1 MDKEVRIIKRQQY
14 EDLEK
19 FMLFCMKDSVHDKLH
34 VYRVVNYAAQ
44 IADETENADFDVVIT
59 ASLLHDIGRVDE
71 FENPS
76 ISHAETGSRKAR
88 DFLLSSGY
96 SLSFSEKIELCILSH
111 RHKKGAVPES
121 LEAKILYDADKLDL
135 IGCVGTARAILFGG
149 QIDEPL
155 YVLDASGQ
163 PTYGYPEEVPS
174 LFREYHRKLQNL
186 SSMLYTDAGIR
197 IALSQQQMMN
207 QYFEGLIDEV
217 NQNHINGNRI
227 INRKLE

>member
-1 MDKEVRIIKRQQY
+1 MV
-14 EDLEK
+14 
-19 FMLFCMKDSVHDKLH
+19 FCMKDNVHDKLH

-44 IADETENADFDVVIT
+44 IASETENADFNVVIT
-59 ASLLHDIGRVDE
+59 AALLHDIGRIDE
-71 FENPS
+71 FENQS
-76 ISHAETGSRKAR
+76 ICHAEIGSQKAK
-88 DFLLSSGY
+88 DYLLSIGY
-96 SLSFSEKIELCILSH
+96 ALSFTEKVEHCILSH
-111 RHKKGAVPES
+111 RHKKGALPES

-155 YVLDASGQ
+155 YILDAEGR
-163 PTYGYPEEVPS
+163 PTYGSQDEGPS

-186 SSMLYTDAGIR
+186 SSKLYTEAGIR
-197 IALSQQQMMN
+197 ISISQQQMMN

-227 INRKLE
+227 INMKLE

>member
-1 MDKEVRIIKRQQY
+1 MI
-14 EDLEK
+14 
-19 FMLFCMKDSVHDKLH
+19 FCMKDSVHDKLH

-44 IADETENADFDVVIT
+44 IADETVNADFDVVIT
-59 ASLLHDIGRVDE
+59 AALLHDIGRSDE
-71 FENPS
+71 FENHS
-76 ISHAETGSRKAR
+76 ICHAETGSKRAR

-96 SLSFSEKIELCILSH
+96 SLSFSQKVEHCILSH
-111 RHKKGAVPES
+111 RHKKGGFPES

-163 PTYGYPEEVPS
+163 PTYGCPDEGPS

-186 SSMLYTDAGIR
+186 SSELYTDAGIK
-197 IALSQQQMMN
+197 IAISQQQLMN
-207 QYFEGLIDEV
+207 QYFERLIDEV
-217 NQNHINGNRI
+217 SQNHSNGNRI
-227 INRKLE
+227 INRMLE